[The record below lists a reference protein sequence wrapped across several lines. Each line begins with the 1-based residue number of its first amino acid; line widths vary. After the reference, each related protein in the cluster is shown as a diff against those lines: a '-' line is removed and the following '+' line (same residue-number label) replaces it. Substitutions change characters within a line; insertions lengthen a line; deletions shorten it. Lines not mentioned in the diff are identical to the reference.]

1 MEIIAE
7 LDVDIEKKM
16 HRKDL
21 TYIERN
27 KMASGNVLYCS
38 IKTNLPMSNTNIS
51 THGISLSINHEYI
64 VTNEIRNNISRS
76 YFTSKSAWT

>member
-1 MEIIAE
+1 M
-7 LDVDIEKKM
+7 DIEKKKM

-21 TYIERN
+21 TYTERN
-27 KMASGNVLYCS
+27 KISSGNVLYCS
-38 IKTNLPMSNTNIS
+38 TKTKLPMSNTNNS